1 MAGYEPS
8 ARHYRR
14 GGDRNS
20 QASGRPEGSAGRWSS
35 RVTCLGALVVLGVVV
50 VMVGLLAWW
59 AGGGQRARVSA
70 PPRIDGLVREDTPG
84 ARDTTARLLTDL
96 ARGLPLVSTSSAV
109 YADTRGESR
118 SVIFVG
124 GAGVLV
130 SPTTTL
136 NRAFQLLTDD
146 AGPVQGIRAVPAGPL
161 GGTAECGF
169 SGSETG
175 PQAIC
180 GWADRRSLGVAI
192 FTNRPV
198 EEAAALL
205 PVIRGAVETRASR
218 TGLCLACASVT
229 TKAGAAPPGR

>member
-136 NRAFQLLTDD
+136 T
-146 AGPVQGIRAVPAGPL
+146 VPAGPL
-161 GGTAECGF
+161 GGAAECGF

-218 TGLCLACASVT
+218 TGLLPGMHVGDHESRRGPAWAVT
-229 TKAGAAPPGR
+229 RR

>member
-59 AGGGQRARVSA
+59 AGGGQRARV
-70 PPRIDGLVREDTPG
+70 
-84 ARDTTARLLTDL
+84 LTDL

-161 GGTAECGF
+161 GGAAECGF

-218 TGLCLACASVT
+218 TGLLPGMHVGDHESRRGPAWAVT
-229 TKAGAAPPGR
+229 RR